1 MKIRLSKENG
11 SVLMAALVIAA
22 VTGLALLSY
31 LSLTNSQNV
40 MTVRSEAW
48 NSAMP
53 IVEAGIEEAIAHL
66 TASPTNWAT
75 HGWKGTTFDCQLER
89 SLGEEYGRY
98 VITITNRMAPVIITR
113 GYVRAPLSSNY
124 ISRTVR
130 VDLVTHPESGPGLGA
145 KGTIDLNGN
154 KLFVDSFNSSNPAYS
169 DPLGGYDKN
178 KHKDGVTVASNLGV
192 TDAVNTGTADIWGRV
207 ATGPGGSVSSL
218 KNSVVGD
225 AAYHATNLKGPDP
238 AALSQ
243 DADIPF
249 PPIVAPVSGTP
260 AVSVL
265 GNLALGSG
273 TFEIGAVT
281 GIITV
286 TGNAKLIVRT
296 TFSPAGI
303 VLAPGAT
310 LDLYVYAS
318 SASFGPNA
326 YNFTSG
332 SKAKNLH
339 YYGMPSNTSV
349 NFNGN
354 STFVGVL
361 YAPDADLSCNGG
373 GIGLNLI
380 GSSLTKSVKM
390 NGSFQFHFDEALLDE
405 GTPGYVIA
413 SWNEI

>member
-1 MKIRLSKENG
+1 
-11 SVLMAALVIAA
+11 
-22 VTGLALLSY
+22 
-31 LSLTNSQNV
+31 
-40 MTVRSEAW
+40 
-48 NSAMP
+48 
-53 IVEAGIEEAIAHL
+53 
-66 TASPTNWAT
+66 
-75 HGWKGTTFDCQLER
+75 
-89 SLGEEYGRY
+89 
-98 VITITNRMAPVIITR
+98 
-113 GYVRAPLSSNY
+113 
-124 ISRTVR
+124 
-130 VDLVTHPESGPGLGA
+130 
-145 KGTIDLNGN
+145 
-154 KLFVDSFNSSNPAYS
+154 
-169 DPLGGYDKN
+169 
-178 KHKDGVTVASNLGV
+178 
-192 TDAVNTGTADIWGRV
+192 
-207 ATGPGGSVSSL
+207 L

-225 AAYHATNLKGPDP
+225 TAYHATNAKGPDP

-249 PPIVAPVSGTP
+249 PTIDAPVSGTP
-260 AVSVL
+260 AISLL
-265 GNLALGSG
+265 GNLTLGSG

-281 GIITV
+281 GTITV

-318 SASFGPNA
+318 TATFGPNS
-326 YNFTSG
+326 YNSTSG
-332 SKAKNLH
+332 SKAKSLH
-339 YYGMPSNTSV
+339 YYGMPGNTSV

-373 GIGLNLI
+373 GTGLNLI
-380 GSSLTKSVKM
+380 GSSRTKSVRM